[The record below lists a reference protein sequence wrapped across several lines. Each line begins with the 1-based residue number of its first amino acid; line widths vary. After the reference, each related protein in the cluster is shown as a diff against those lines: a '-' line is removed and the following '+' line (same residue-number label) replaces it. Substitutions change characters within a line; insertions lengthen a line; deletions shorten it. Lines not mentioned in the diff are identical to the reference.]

1 MTQQPVPFTPTGGLL
16 PLTDP
21 SAGPAASPS
30 PSQGGDGSKPV
41 LLFIHAHP
49 DDETIVTGAT
59 MARYAAEGAD
69 VALLTCTRGEL
80 GEVIPA
86 ELRHLEVGQP
96 GNVDDGEGLAAVREA
111 ELAEALRALGVR
123 QHFWLGA
130 GAAHAGPGLGVR
142 YRDSG
147 MSWGDDG
154 RARPAATVLPG
165 SFSRAPLDEVAGHAA
180 RLIQSLRP
188 TVVVTYAADGGY
200 GHPDHIRTHQ
210 MTVRALE
217 IAAQSSQ
224 DSLPVWQVPLVY
236 TIVSD
241 RPERALSADAQLSMV
256 DGDLAA
262 KTEAMRAHRTQ
273 ISVHDGRYAL
283 SDNVWKDISAR
294 EGFQLLAGQSANPE
308 EPAKHAT
315 AQPSAPV
322 VEPDSAAPSRTARYA
337 AAVVAGLVAGLLGT
351 ALHGQALYAGSVELP
366 WGAAS
371 ALLLLLALA
380 LYVGLWSRSIVPC
393 AVTGL
398 ATYVVVGL
406 LTIPHGQYGLIVGN
420 LAGTIW
426 LFGVAVVTPLAMLL
440 CGRILRPRRV

>member
-1 MTQQPVPFTPTGGLL
+1 MTQQPAPFIPTGGLL
-16 PLTDP
+16 PLT
-21 SAGPAASPS
+21 APAPGQPESR
-30 PSQGGDGSKPV
+30 PV
-41 LLFIHAHP
+41 LLFVHAHP

-59 MARYAAEGAD
+59 MAHYAAQGAD

-96 GNVDDGEGLAAVREA
+96 GNIDDGEGLAAVREA
-111 ELAEALRALGVR
+111 ELAEALAALGVR

-130 GAAHAGPGLGVR
+130 GAAHAGPGLEVR

-165 SFSRAPLDEVAGHAA
+165 SFSRAPLDEVAIHAA
-180 RLIQSLRP
+180 HLIQSLRP

-217 IAAQSSQ
+217 IAGQSSQ
-224 DSLPVWQVPLVY
+224 DSLPAWQVPLVY
-236 TIVSD
+236 SIVSD
-241 RPERALSADAQLSMV
+241 RPERALAPEARLSVV

-273 ISVHDGRYAL
+273 ISVQDGRYAL
-283 SDNVWKDISAR
+283 SDDVWKDISAR
-294 EGFQLLAGQSANPE
+294 EAFQLLAGAASGVQGAAQQEEASEASSAE
-308 EPAKHAT
+308 LPAPAVG
-315 AQPSAPV
+315 PGN
-322 VEPDSAAPSRTARYA
+322 AAPSRTARYA
-337 AAVVAGLVAGLLGT
+337 AAILAGLVTGLLGT
-351 ALHGQALYAGSVELP
+351 ALHAQAFYAGTVELP
-366 WGAAS
+366 WGAAA

-380 LYVGLWSRSIVPC
+380 LYVGLWGRSVVLS

-398 ATYVVVGL
+398 AAYVVVGI
-406 LTIPHGQYGLIVGN
+406 LTVPHGQYGLIVGN
-420 LAGTIW
+420 LAGTLW
-426 LFGVAVVTPLAMLL
+426 LFGIAVVTPLAMLL
-440 CGRILRPRRV
+440 ARHILHPRPSLL